1 VNRRHKIIL
10 LLAVINAFIFPGADL
25 CRCQNY
31 DKTLKELDNREKESI
46 IQSDKIKSS
55 IKDKE
60 KQKRELRIKETT
72 LTGQLENINRELEK
86 VKNELARLKTE
97 IEVVRKQ
104 SFKAQGDLKVQQQEA
119 LKWNKTASREAGY
132 LYRYGLHENGKE
144 GLWLLNAISSK
155 SFGDYIKQQKYMKA
169 IISQKTAVLQKARK
183 QCQVIIKLKESLES
197 KEEVLS
203 KLTGEQKKVQ
213 NDYEKKKEQQ
223 KILIEKIREQRKKV
237 EIEIKEL
244 VRSAV
249 SLQNMIDGL
258 RTKKS
263 EVVTSQEKANYVAS
277 TKGTLVWPVKGEV
290 LSLFGKQPHPE
301 LPDTYVINKGIK
313 ISVSQGSS
321 VSSVEKGN
329 VLYAN
334 SFKGYGNM
342 IILDHGKGFYSIYG
356 QLMEFM
362 VKENDTVERE
372 QIIAKSGSIV
382 YFEIRVDGK
391 PEDPLNWL
399 KQ

>member
-1 VNRRHKIIL
+1 
-10 LLAVINAFIFPGADL
+10 
-25 CRCQNY
+25 
-31 DKTLKELDNREKESI
+31 
-46 IQSDKIKSS
+46 
-55 IKDKE
+55 
-60 KQKRELRIKETT
+60 
-72 LTGQLENINRELEK
+72 
-86 VKNELARLKTE
+86 
-97 IEVVRKQ
+97 
-104 SFKAQGDLKVQQQEA
+104 
-119 LKWNKTASREAGY
+119 
-132 LYRYGLHENGKE
+132 
-144 GLWLLNAISSK
+144 
-155 SFGDYIKQQKYMKA
+155 
-169 IISQKTAVLQKARK
+169 
-183 QCQVIIKLKESLES
+183 
-197 KEEVLS
+197 
-203 KLTGEQKKVQ
+203 
-213 NDYEKKKEQQ
+213 
-223 KILIEKIREQRKKV
+223 
-237 EIEIKEL
+237 
-244 VRSAV
+244 
-249 SLQNMIDGL
+249 MIDGL

-277 TKGTLVWPVKGEV
+277 TKGKLIWPVKGEV
-290 LSLFGKQPHPE
+290 LSLFGKQSHPG

>member
-1 VNRRHKIIL
+1 MNRRHKIIFL
-10 LLAVINAFIFPGADL
+10 IAVINAFIFTGVDL

-31 DKTLKELDNREKESI
+31 DKTLKELDNKEKESI
-46 IQSDKIKSS
+46 IQSDKIKSY

-60 KQKRELRIKETT
+60 KQKRELKIKETT

-104 SFKAQGDLKVQQQEA
+104 SFKAQGDLKAQQQEA
-119 LKWNKTASREAGY
+119 LRCNKTASREAGY

-169 IISQKTAVLQKARK
+169 IISQKTAVLQKARN

-244 VRSAV
+244 VKSAV

-258 RTKKS
+258 RTKKN
-263 EVVTSQEKANYVAS
+263 EVVTSQEKAIYAAS

-301 LPDTYVINKGIK
+301 LSDTYVINKGIK